1 MTKRS
6 RSRRARSGFASSSCP
21 HPGGRRWRRARSASG
36 SRAKPPDVAA
46 YTGEVARRRAVCLVA
61 ILAALS
67 GGIASPAGGAQALP
81 TVALGDSVPR
91 GTNCHC
97 TPYPQLIA
105 DQLSKTSGETVTAA
119 NDSVAGYTTANVL
132 RQVTSDRSVIQH
144 LRSAGA
150 IEIEI
155 GANDVPYT
163 SACGTTVS
171 CYAARVPVMKTRLTA
186 IVRRIR
192 AVTSRHRADVV
203 LLDYW
208 SIWLGGEYAAAK
220 GPKYVAAAEEMTARV
235 NAA

>member
-1 MTKRS
+1 M
-6 RSRRARSGFASSSCP
+6 
-21 HPGGRRWRRARSASG
+21 
-36 SRAKPPDVAA
+36 
-46 YTGEVARRRAVCLVA
+46 
-61 ILAALS
+61 
-67 GGIASPAGGAQALP
+67 ASPAGGAQALP

-235 NAA
+235 NAAIRSVAARTGSGYVDVRAAFKGPSYTYDETHYLSSDGDHPNAAGHERIAQATASTIKRALHL